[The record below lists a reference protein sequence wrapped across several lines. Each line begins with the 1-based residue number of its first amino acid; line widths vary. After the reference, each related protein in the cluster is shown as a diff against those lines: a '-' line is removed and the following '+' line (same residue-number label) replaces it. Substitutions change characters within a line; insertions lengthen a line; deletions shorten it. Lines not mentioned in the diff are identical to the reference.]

1 MLINT
6 AKRLVAPLI
15 LMAGLVITQQ
25 AQAHAHLKHAL
36 PAEQSTVQTSPKQLT
51 LSFSEGVEAAFSGIV
66 LRDAAGKTIATGKPA
81 VDAADNK
88 QLLIALSAP
97 LTTGKYQVN
106 WHAVSVDGHKTK
118 GNYGFTVK

>member
-1 MLINT
+1 MNA
-6 AKRLVAPLI
+6 AKRLVATLVM
-15 LMAGLVITQQ
+15 MAGLVITQQ
-25 AQAHAHLKHAL
+25 AQAHAHLEHAL
-36 PAEQSTVQTSPKQLT
+36 PADKSVVQTSPKHLT

-66 LRDAAGKTIATGKPA
+66 LKDAAGKTIATGKPA

-106 WHAVSVDGHKTK
+106 WHAVSVDGHKTH
-118 GNYGFTVK
+118 GNYMFTVK